1 MKTKTHSLPDIKGL
15 KSEVVE
21 MIVKNFGITKAAF
34 FLREILSQN
43 IDYLK
48 IKDTLFGDKTS
59 AELYTEICEWKTKK
73 TTKKGTKG

>member
-1 MKTKTHSLPDIKGL
+1 MMKTKIHSLPDIKIL

-21 MIVKNFGITKAAF
+21 MIVKNFGITKSAF

-73 TTKKGTKG
+73 TTKK

>member
-1 MKTKTHSLPDIKGL
+1 MKTKIQSLPDIRVL

-34 FLREILSQN
+34 FFREILSQK

-48 IKDTLFGDKTS
+48 IKDKLFGEKTS
-59 AELYTEICEWKTKK
+59 AELYTKISEWKTTKTAKK
-73 TTKKGTKG
+73 

>member
-1 MKTKTHSLPDIKGL
+1 MHTLPDIRAL

-34 FLREILSQN
+34 FLREILSQKM
-43 IDYLK
+43 DYLK
-48 IKDTLFGDKTS
+48 IKNKLFGEKTS

-73 TTKKGTKG
+73 TTKKRH